1 MDSNVA
7 EVTMDTSGVMPH
19 CLKRHG
25 SEVIDD
31 YGFCEVA
38 HMTKA
43 YAQGALHRGATAV
56 TVVPY
61 PGWDSIWP
69 FLNAGLR
76 VYVYKLSLISATQFR
91 RVFRNWQQ
99 RARRKYGL
107 GRLLLWPQGRAGS
120 GCKQRERE

>member
-69 FLNAGLR
+69 FLNAGVKGVCLQA
-76 VYVYKLSLISATQFR
+76 VSHLCHPVSAC
-91 RVFRNWQQ
+91 V
-99 RARRKYGL
+99 
-107 GRLLLWPQGRAGS
+107 S
-120 GCKQRERE
+120 